1 MTINPL
7 IFFTIVG
14 LGVISILLFLRFWQF
29 LNSMGIKDNK
39 YPIVQHAKRKEKEE
53 KKEVVPYLPGSK
65 IGEDYGKEDT
75 QYVED
80 IMEKGLFITQ
90 FKRKKNKKKR
100 HPFVRDLMD
109 IRRAIILDDL
119 LDRKWNKENPGDRG
133 ENNVR

>member
-1 MTINPL
+1 MMIDPL
-7 IFFTIVG
+7 VFLTIVG
-14 LGVISILLFLRFWQF
+14 VIFIGTLLFLRFWQF
-29 LNSMGIKDNK
+29 LNSTGVKDNK

-53 KKEVVPYLPGSK
+53 KKEVVPYLPGSQ

-80 IMEKGLFITQ
+80 IMEKGLSITQ
-90 FKRKKNKKKR
+90 FKRKKKRKR

-119 LDRKWNKENPGDRG
+119 LDRKWNKERPEDRG
-133 ENNVR
+133 DM